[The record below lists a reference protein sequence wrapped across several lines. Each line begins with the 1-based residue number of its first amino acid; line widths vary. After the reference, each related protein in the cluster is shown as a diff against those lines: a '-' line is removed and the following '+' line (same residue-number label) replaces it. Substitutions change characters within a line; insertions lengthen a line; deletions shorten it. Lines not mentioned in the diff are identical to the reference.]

1 MLSSLFNLVMAVL
14 FIIGGLGA
22 LGIAL
27 VIILSFLYCGYVILL
42 FTIIDPIYWL
52 FTRKHLQEWKDFKDM
67 PKEDDFF

>member
-1 MLSSLFNLVMAVL
+1 MSTLFNLLWAVL
-14 FIIGGLGA
+14 LIISGLGA
-22 LGIAL
+22 LCIAL

-52 FTRKHLQEWKDFKDM
+52 FTRKHLQEWKDFKNM

>member
-1 MLSSLFNLVMAVL
+1 MNTLINLVMAVL

-52 FTRKHLQEWKDFKDM
+52 FTRKHLPDWIEFKNM